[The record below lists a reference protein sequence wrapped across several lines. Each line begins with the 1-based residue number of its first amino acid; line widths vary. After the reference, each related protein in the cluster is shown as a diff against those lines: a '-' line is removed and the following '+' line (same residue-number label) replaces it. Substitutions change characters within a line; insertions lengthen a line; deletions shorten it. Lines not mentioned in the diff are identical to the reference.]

1 MGLGISGTE
10 DNSALYTQALRA
22 VDGLCDTCASATDP
36 EGNYFTVVLPVS
48 GAARPPGCLRLL
60 SLLAG
65 QVTGGE

>member
-48 GAARPPGCLRLL
+48 GAARLAACGCFHCWPGR
-60 SLLAG
+60 
-65 QVTGGE
+65 